1 MTDKCLKSLI
11 LIFLLTTFAGSI
23 AAKADLLEGS
33 LVCTVKDHRVFLMM
47 QGELNEFSGFG
58 DEAPIGSDMDIK
70 IKFSKGLM
78 LLSWS
83 GKSVSPRTKISGA
96 GHFEK
101 RTSEVKAFSKNS
113 LNFYLAGGGY
123 LGSDKMRLG
132 QAEKQLNLT
141 NYTAQKWHG
150 TIDESGFAEGT
161 GVDALTFVDCKM
173 RGSGYREIITF
184 LEKEGF

>member
-1 MTDKCLKSLI
+1 MADRCLKSLI

-58 DEAPIGSDMDIK
+58 DEAPIGSEMAIQ

-78 LLSWS
+78 LLSWA
-83 GKSVSPRTKISGA
+83 GKSVSPRTKISGV
-96 GHFEK
+96 GNFRK
-101 RTSEVKAFSKNS
+101 RTSEEKAFAKNL
-113 LNFYLAGGGY
+113 LNFFLDGGGN
-123 LGSDKMRLG
+123 LGSDQIRLG
-132 QAEKQLNLT
+132 QSEKQLNLT
-141 NYTAQKWHG
+141 NYNAQKWHG
-150 TIDESGFAEGT
+150 TIDTSGFREGN
-161 GVDALTFVDCKM
+161 GLDALTFVDCNM
-173 RGSGYREIITF
+173 RGSGYREILTF